1 MIIFLKCL
9 CNFSATLIVLYRRG
23 IKDSVEKKE
32 RVTNVTGK
40 AAEERAFQ
48 GKQSI
53 LSVWTARGTGT
64 FICTEEWLSN
74 LKWLCRY
81 WQKKKEKKEK
91 SEWLWKTS
99 KRHFWASKL
108 GRLGTD
114 VSVLEFSREANLY
127 FLTPCNWWH
136 PLQSG
141 QFSVFPLQG
150 RGWVCD
156 RILIAELCECWIH
169 SHWKSQE
176 CLNAEQCFLLF

>member
-1 MIIFLKCL
+1 MLQ
-9 CNFSATLIVLYRRG
+9 
-23 IKDSVEKKE
+23 EK
-32 RVTNVTGK
+32 
-40 AAEERAFQ
+40 Q
-48 GKQSI
+48 
-53 LSVWTARGTGT
+53 
-64 FICTEEWLSN
+64 
-74 LKWLCRY
+74 
-81 WQKKKEKKEK
+81 QKKGLFKVSRASWVSEQPEEQALSSALKNGFPTWNDYVDTGRKKKKEK

-99 KRHFWASKL
+99 KRHFWAAKL
-108 GRLGTD
+108 GKLGTD